1 MQKAITQSS
10 DLRLFDL
17 TDIGPHYATTLRKWL
32 ENVNKNID
40 VVKGLG
46 YSDEFLRM
54 WEFYLCYCEGG
65 FMERAISDVHMLLV
79 KPDNRCTHL
88 R

>member
-1 MQKAITQSS
+1 M
-10 DLRLFDL
+10 RLFDL
-17 TDIGPHYATTLRKWL
+17 SDIGAHYAATLRKWH
-32 ENVNKNID
+32 ENVTANTPKL
-40 VVKGLG
+40 KELG

-79 KPDNRCTHL
+79 KPANRCTHL
-88 R
+88 E